1 MSDPLE
7 FTGERYTPE
16 CVREIRYEHVHRY
29 VFARELLGGRRV
41 LDAACGEGYG
51 SALLAQNATHVTGV
65 DVSGEAVEHASQ
77 RYHAPN
83 LEYRQADCLAL
94 PFTDGEFDCVVSFET
109 LEHLENHE
117 GLLAEFRR
125 VLRPNGFLLI
135 STPDKAIYTDQQGN
149 QNEFHV
155 AELYRD
161 EFESLLGRHFP
172 VHRLWGQKLLFQ
184 SSIWSLQAA
193 PGVILHQEGTAG
205 VSSAPGP
212 EHDAVYLLALCAKD
226 EAFLPDLEYGLS
238 LFDDAE
244 QSVYEHY
251 YHEIQ
256 KNMTAGGLLQ
266 EKDREI
272 AELKAAL
279 AEPAPGQTSWWR
291 RLLGKD

>member
-1 MSDPLE
+1 MSEPLE

-29 VFARELLGGRRV
+29 VFARELVAGRRV

-51 SALLAQNATHVTGV
+51 SALLAETASEVCGV
-65 DVSGEAVEHASQ
+65 DVSGEAIKHASE
-77 RYHAPN
+77 RYSAPN
-83 LEYRQADCLAL
+83 LKFHQADCLAL
-94 PFTDGEFDCVVSFET
+94 PFPDDEFDCVVSFET

-125 VLRPNGFLLI
+125 VLRPGGFLLI
-135 STPDKAIYTDQQGN
+135 STPDKAIYTDKQGN

-161 EFESLLGRHFP
+161 EFESLLDRHFA

-184 SSIWSLQAA
+184 SSIWSLRSA
-193 PGVILHQEGTAG
+193 PGVSLHQETAAAI
-205 VSSAPGP
+205 SSSPGP
-212 EHDAVYLLALCAKD
+212 EHEAVYLLALCADD
-226 EAFLPDLEYGLS
+226 EASLPGVAHGLS
-238 LFDDAE
+238 LFDDAQ

-256 KNMTAGGLLQ
+256 KNMAAGGLLV

-272 AELKAAL
+272 KKLKVAL
-279 AEPAPGQTSWWR
+279 AEASPRPSWWR
-291 RLLGKD
+291 RLLGKA